1 MLNVGNPSIK
11 KTEMTMSTDPEEVLR
26 DILRH
31 REDRDTVDL
40 QDIMK
45 TLRARC
51 GEFTQT
57 EAILHMMD
65 ALIIESRERRGW

>member
-1 MLNVGNPSIK
+1 
-11 KTEMTMSTDPEEVLR
+11 MSTDPEEVLR

-31 REDRDTVDL
+31 REDQDNLDL

-51 GEFTQT
+51 GRFTES